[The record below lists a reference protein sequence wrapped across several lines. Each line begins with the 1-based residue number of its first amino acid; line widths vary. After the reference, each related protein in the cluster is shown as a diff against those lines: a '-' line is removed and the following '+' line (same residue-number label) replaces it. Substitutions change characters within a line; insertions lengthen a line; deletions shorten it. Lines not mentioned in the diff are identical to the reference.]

1 MSGLKFSTDGL
12 ELTTSQAIWL
22 QEWLAKF
29 GAWVYS
35 GRLDKRQS
43 SVIAEFMARVEP
55 RDYPERPM
63 CNDDEG
69 MLIARVVDHIYHLD
83 RVAFAMLLSRY
94 VFNSSDRAI
103 ARYYHTIVKPRKM
116 VRRSGQLVFRK
127 PSLSTCRRE
136 VEEILKSTE
145 YLLYQPLQD
154 TFTCREQARK
164 LKILSRTC

>member
-1 MSGLKFSTDGL
+1 MSGLRFSTDGL
-12 ELTTSQAIWL
+12 ELTLSQAIWL

-69 MLIARVVDHIYHLD
+69 MLIARVVDHI
-83 RVAFAMLLSRY
+83 
-94 VFNSSDRAI
+94 
-103 ARYYHTIVKPRKM
+103 
-116 VRRSGQLVFRK
+116 
-127 PSLSTCRRE
+127 
-136 VEEILKSTE
+136 
-145 YLLYQPLQD
+145 
-154 TFTCREQARK
+154 
-164 LKILSRTC
+164 